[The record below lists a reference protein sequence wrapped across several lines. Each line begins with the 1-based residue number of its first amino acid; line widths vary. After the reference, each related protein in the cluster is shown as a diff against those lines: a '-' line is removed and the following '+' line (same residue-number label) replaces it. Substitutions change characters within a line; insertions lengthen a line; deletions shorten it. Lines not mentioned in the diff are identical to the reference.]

1 MPQRE
6 TLRVEGYRELVRAFR
21 AADRDQRLALRHT
34 LRDVGGIVQR
44 DAVRR
49 LSPIDARSAAGYR
62 VYVRQRGVGVEQSLR
77 KTTGVHPEWG
87 AYQMRHALLPALAA
101 KEGDVEQAMERA
113 LDLVANKFN
122 RGGVVI

>member
-6 TLRVEGYRELVRAFR
+6 TLRVEGYRELVRAFK
-21 AADRDQRLALRHT
+21 AADREQRLGLRHA

-44 DAVRR
+44 DAVR
-49 LSPIDARSAAGYR
+49 LLDPVDHRSAAGFR

-77 KTTGVHPEWG
+77 KTSGAHPEWG

-101 KEGDVEQAMERA
+101 NEGNVERAMERT
-113 LDLVANKFN
+113 LDLVAGNFN